1 MKNKDIIK
9 EEIIKERA
17 INYIKNS
24 PWFKNYHTEFK
35 RYHKNGSSLEA
46 YFNFTSPRN
55 YITNAFLW
63 DPTSE
68 ELDYWKV
75 IDKNYLNFL
84 DKLEEELTNKSTT
97 IMEEKII
104 KFDLSKYRAD
114 SARYEVRNKK
124 GNKMTILIDDLN
136 DEYYKIIARNEE
148 TSEILMYNEKG
159 RLFNNFESVNDLNL
173 VEKNINKDKKKYYI
187 VILKPLIPMPTEKN
201 TSYISYMFSSK
212 EEAQKAEG
220 DSFIFKYIKTVE
232 VEIDE

>member
-1 MKNKDIIK
+1 MINLFLLRNNKEVEKI
-9 EEIIKERA
+9 
-17 INYIKNS
+17 
-24 PWFKNYHTEFK
+24 
-35 RYHKNGSSLEA
+35 
-46 YFNFTSPRN
+46 
-55 YITNAFLW
+55 
-63 DPTSE
+63 
-68 ELDYWKV
+68 
-75 IDKNYLNFL
+75 
-84 DKLEEELTNKSTT
+84 LTNKTT
-97 IMEEKII
+97 NNMEEKII
-104 KFDLSKYRAD
+104 EFDLSKYHAD

-136 DEYYKIIARNEE
+136 DENYKIIARNEE
-148 TSEILMYNEKG
+148 TSEVLMYNEKG

-173 VEKNINKDKKKYYI
+173 VKKNINKDKKKYYI